1 MPSTHPENLSTKC
14 NNVNMTGVKWSPN
27 RPFNDLPA
35 LPPAVDLE
43 TKAVLKRCITARAAL
58 AELKQA
64 AELIPNQAMLINTL
78 PLLEARASSEIENIV
93 TTADRLFRHLDAD
106 TDADP
111 ATREALRYRQALLD
125 GFRQINQRPLNTR
138 TAETVCTR
146 IRGVE
151 MTVRRVPGTA
161 LVNDRTGEVIYTPPE
176 GEREIRNLLANW
188 ERFLNTETSID
199 PLVRMAAA
207 HYQFEAIH
215 PFADGNGRTGR
226 VLNSLFL
233 IQEDLLTLPILYLSR
248 YIIAHKSDYYRL
260 LLDVT
265 RIDAWQPWL
274 LFMLE
279 GVEATASW
287 TTAKI
292 NAVRRLEDHTAT
304 TVRQGA
310 PKIYSRELVDV
321 IFQQPYCRISNLE
334 KSGIAKRQTASK
346 YLKALVDLGI
356 VEERQSGR
364 EKLFIHP
371 KLMRLLT
378 EDPNEFE
385 LYR

>member
-161 LVNDRTGEVIYTPPE
+161 LVNDRTGEVIYPPPE

-378 EDPNEFE
+378 EDSNEFE

>member
-1 MPSTHPENLSTKC
+1 
-14 NNVNMTGVKWSPN
+14 MTLPKWSPD
-27 RPFNDLPA
+27 RPFNELPS
-35 LPPAVDLE
+35 LPPTIDLE
-43 TKAVLKRCITARAAL
+43 SKKVLKRCVTARAAL

-106 TDADP
+106 ADADP
-111 ATREALRYRQALLD
+111 ATREALRYRQALLE
-125 GFRQINQRPLNTR
+125 GFRQINQRPLSTR

-215 PFADGNGRTGR
+215 PFTDGNGRTGR
-226 VLNSLFL
+226 ALNSLFL
-233 IQEDLLTLPILYLSR
+233 IQENLLTLPILYLSR

-265 RIDAWQPWL
+265 RTDAWEPWL

-279 GVEATASW
+279 GVEHTASW
-287 TTAKI
+287 TTTKI
-292 NAVRRLEDHTAT
+292 NAIRRLEEHTAEV
-304 TVRQGA
+304 VRQGA

-334 KSGIAKRQTASK
+334 AAGIAKRQTASK
-346 YLKALVDLGI
+346 YLKALAELGI
-356 VEERQSGR
+356 VEERRSGR

-378 EDPNEFE
+378 EDSNEFE
-385 LYR
+385 PYPWKVA

>member
-1 MPSTHPENLSTKC
+1 
-14 NNVNMTGVKWSPN
+14 
-27 RPFNDLPA
+27 
-35 LPPAVDLE
+35 
-43 TKAVLKRCITARAAL
+43 
-58 AELKQA
+58 
-64 AELIPNQAMLINTL
+64 
-78 PLLEARASSEIENIV
+78 V
-93 TTADRLFRHLDAD
+93 T
-106 TDADP
+106 
-111 ATREALRYRQALLD
+111 Q
-125 GFRQINQRPLNTR
+125 
-138 TAETVCTR
+138 
-146 IRGVE
+146 
-151 MTVRRVPGTA
+151 
-161 LVNDRTGEVIYTPPE
+161 
-176 GEREIRNLLANW
+176 
-188 ERFLNTETSID
+188 
-199 PLVRMAAA
+199 
-207 HYQFEAIH
+207 
-215 PFADGNGRTGR
+215 
-226 VLNSLFL
+226 
-233 IQEDLLTLPILYLSR
+233 
-248 YIIAHKSDYYRL
+248 
-260 LLDVT
+260 
-265 RIDAWQPWL
+265 IDAWQPWL

-378 EDPNEFE
+378 EDSNEFE